1 MSSEHTLPPPAPSP
15 ELARAFGL
23 AAWDGRLRL
32 RWSDA
37 QGTRRVDVERTML
50 LGSSENV
57 DIVVVH
63 PTVSRVHAEIE
74 LDSRGAWVRD
84 LGSRNGTFVD
94 RVEVK
99 GARIGVGQTLRLG
112 SAELVVE
119 SVGVPASG
127 SAELWPETHLGPL
140 IGRSDAMREL
150 FATLARVAETDVPVF
165 LRGETGSG
173 KELAARAI
181 HECSPRKNGPY
192 VVVDCAALSESLL
205 ESELFGH
212 ARGSFTGATA
222 PREGAIESANG
233 GTVFLDEIGELPLEM
248 QPKLLRVL
256 EQRTVRRVG
265 ETEHR
270 AVDVR
275 FVAATHRDLVDFV
288 ARGWFREDLY
298 FRLAVIPV
306 RVPPLRER
314 MEDVE
319 PLVRHFLG
327 PVAMSLVTPAFLGE
341 LATRTWRGNV
351 RELRNVLD
359 RARALGV
366 ERAFSREEREIGA
379 VPALDLR
386 ASAIVPAGPLEP
398 SDPGGLDI
406 PAEFLD
412 LPHRDFRERWAETGE
427 KIYLERQLRLADG
440 NVSKVSR
447 QIQLA
452 RTYTHKLIKKHGL

>member
-23 AAWDGRLRL
+23 GASDGLVRL
-32 RWSDA
+32 RWSDDR
-37 QGTRRVDVERTML
+37 GTRRVDVDRTML

-57 DIVVVH
+57 DIVVSH

-74 LDSRGAWVRD
+74 LDARGAWVRD

-99 GARIGVGQTLRLG
+99 GARIRVGQTLRLG
-112 SAELVVE
+112 SAELVME
-119 SVGVPASG
+119 ALSIPQGGGV
-127 SAELWPETHLGPL
+127 ELWPESRLGPL
-140 IGRSDAMREL
+140 IGGSDAMREL

-192 VVVDCAALSESLL
+192 VVVDCAALAENLL

-212 ARGSFTGATA
+212 ARGAFTGATTS
-222 PREGAIESANG
+222 REGAIESASG

-270 AVDVR
+270 PVDVR
-275 FVAATHRDLVDFV
+275 FIAATHRDLVDFV

-327 PVAMSLVTPAFLGE
+327 PSAMSLLTPSFLAQ
-341 LATRTWRGNV
+341 LSSRTWRGNV

-366 ERAFSREEREIGA
+366 DRAFSRDEGVVPAGAPDPQGIA
-379 VPALDLR
+379 VPAAL
-386 ASAIVPAGPLEP
+386 LE
-398 SDPGGLDI
+398 
-406 PAEFLD
+406 

-427 KIYLERQLRLADG
+427 KIYLERQLLLADG